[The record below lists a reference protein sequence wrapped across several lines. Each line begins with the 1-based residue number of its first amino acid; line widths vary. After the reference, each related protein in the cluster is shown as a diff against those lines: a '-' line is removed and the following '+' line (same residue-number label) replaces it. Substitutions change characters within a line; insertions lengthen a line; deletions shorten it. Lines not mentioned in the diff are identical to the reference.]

1 MLNLAR
7 KVTLLLFGLT
17 LGIIYQILPAESH
30 HQGDFFPIA
39 KQHYKLE
46 LQAERTGEWRWSYE
60 QRCNQGDIR
69 ADVAGAFS
77 DTETRYSIRSTQLTP
92 SNAPLN
98 IQNNVSTCGADF
110 TGRCGAGFA
119 VACVGAD
126 GARFP
131 VNCDAYYD
139 GPYMATF
146 WSFESRK
153 SVVKHEY
160 THCRD
165 GRAEG
170 YCDIQESRAPCNTG
184 VTCQPSPTIMGCG
197 PNHPLD
203 YSSYD
208 DAAFRLRHYPPKLTS
223 LGYGFNGSWY
233 TYACGLNDP
242 KYEMVT
248 HIAVLAN
255 FFGPTIQWTGVTI
268 EIPYNSTTGKR
279 GDSNGCIG
287 IGPREGLDIIIGAR
301 YFLLPENKLSNFR
314 NPVETL
320 VP

>member
-1 MLNLAR
+1 MLALAR
-7 KVTLLLFGLT
+7 KVAILLAGITFGLW
-17 LGIIYQILPAESH
+17 GFGVVSSH

-39 KQHYKLE
+39 KQHYRLE
-46 LQAERTGEWRWSYE
+46 LRAEALGVWQWSYE
-60 QRCNQGDIR
+60 ERCNQGNIFD
-69 ADVAGAFS
+69 AVQGAFV
-77 DTETRYSIRSTQLTP
+77 DTEVRYGVRSVGVAPANSPLTV
-92 SNAPLN
+92 
-98 IQNNVSTCGADF
+98 QNNVSTCGADF

-146 WSFESRK
+146 VSLASKK

-170 YCDIQESRAPCNTG
+170 YCDVQESRSPCNTG
-184 VTCQPSPTIMGCG
+184 VTCQPSPSIMGCG

-208 DAAFRLRHYPPKLTS
+208 DDAFKLRHYPPKLA
-223 LGYGFNGSWY
+223 GAWWGWNGQWFAYSCKFSEN
-233 TYACGLNDP
+233 TTR
-242 KYEMVT
+242 V
-248 HIAVLAN
+248 AVLVDDGSGIRWA
-255 FFGPTIQWTGVTI
+255 GLTKTL
-268 EIPYNSTTGKR
+268 SL
-279 GDSNGCIG
+279 DSNGCMG
-287 IGPREGLDIIIGAR
+287 VGPADGLSWIVGAR
-301 YFLLPENKLSNFR
+301 YYLLPENELSAFR
-314 NPVETL
+314 NPVE
-320 VP
+320 VEVRN